1 MTAPQLSIII
11 PCFNEAAIIGP
22 ALERLQPLRRR
33 GAEVIVVD
41 GVSTD
46 DSAARAATLADRILS
61 APRGR
66 AVQMNAGAVIA
77 RGNVLLF
84 LHADCA
90 LPREADCLILD
101 GIAANDVRWGRF
113 DVRLA
118 GTHPLL
124 RVIAFMMNWRSR
136 LTGIATGDQGMFV
149 ARDLF
154 FAVGGFPVMPIME
167 DVALSRT
174 LKSHGAPLCLRECIT
189 ASARRWEA
197 RGVLRTIVLM
207 WRLRLSYFLGADPA
221 DLALLY
227 DGARTRG

>member
-1 MTAPQLSIII
+1 MTTPQLSIII
-11 PCFNEAAIIGP
+11 PCFNEAGIIGA

-33 GAEVIVVD
+33 GAEIIVIDGGSSD
-41 GVSTD
+41 GV
-46 DSAARAATLADRILS
+46 ARVATLADRILS

-66 AVQMNAGAVIA
+66 AVQMNAGAVIS
-77 RGNVLLF
+77 RGKILLF
-84 LHADCA
+84 LHADCT
-90 LPREADCLILD
+90 LPREADRLILD
-101 GIAANDVRWGRF
+101 GIAANDRRWGRF

-124 RVIAFMMNWRSR
+124 GVIAFMMNRRSR

-154 FAVGGFPVMPIME
+154 FAVGGFPIMPIME

-174 LKSHGAPLCLRECIT
+174 LKSHGAPLCLRECIA